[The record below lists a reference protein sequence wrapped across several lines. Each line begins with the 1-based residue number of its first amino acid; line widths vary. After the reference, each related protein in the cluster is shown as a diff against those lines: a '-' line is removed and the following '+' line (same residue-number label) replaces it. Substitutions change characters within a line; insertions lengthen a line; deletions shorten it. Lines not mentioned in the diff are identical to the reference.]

1 MHKKLG
7 LAFLLTVLIQ
17 SLIYDQLGSRPSW
30 NGSLF
35 IIVLFLAIYT
45 LLNRGSVKNHGLLK
59 NRTAN
64 EGKILDLN
72 QFRQKK
78 ELQSRSE
85 DETQSEMNR
94 WTPLFISNDSSK
106 MELVHSLLTSYNI
119 DCHISNRHVAS
130 LYPSIEGL
138 DMILQV
144 NPEDQERCIEIL
156 KQHDLQ
162 PGKS

>member
-1 MHKKLG
+1 MYKKLG
-7 LAFLLTVLIQ
+7 LAFLMTVLIQ
-17 SLIYDQLGSRPSW
+17 SLIYDHLGSRPSW

-35 IIVLFLAIYT
+35 IIFLFFLIHT
-45 LLNRGSVKNHGLLK
+45 FLSRGSVKDHDLSK
-59 NRTAN
+59 NGTAK
-64 EGKILDLN
+64 EGKIVDLN

-78 ELQSRSE
+78 EIQNRSE
-85 DETQSEMNR
+85 EETQPETSR

-156 KQHDLQ
+156 KKHDLQ
-162 PGKS
+162 PGKG